1 MDVSSAMNRAVLS
14 VGPGHTLRE
23 ASRAMAGRKVGAAVV
38 SDPDGEGAGIIT
50 ERDLLRA
57 LADGSD
63 PDLET
68 VGTHLTSDIVY
79 AAPDWT
85 LEQAA
90 EAMLR
95 GGFRHLVV
103 MDGGEV
109 VGILSVRDIVRQWH
123 EDRTA
128 SRA

>member
-63 PDLET
+63 PDSET

-103 MDGGEV
+103 MESGEV
-109 VGILSVRDIVRQWH
+109 IGILSVRDIVREWH
-123 EDRTA
+123 TA
-128 SRA
+128 RVG